1 MAKKS
6 APATAK
12 APFAFGV
19 GLNEQAPTMLRGFQ
33 GWWNDSQL
41 GMNGENVGQ
50 DEHRIESVSAE
61 TDDDVARVSELQREL
76 NFDELENLCAE
87 VNLVTSAT
95 GEALLRRLDGGDV
108 VLKLQEEG

>member
-1 MAKKS
+1 
-6 APATAK
+6 
-12 APFAFGV
+12 
-19 GLNEQAPTMLRGFQ
+19 MLRGFQ

-95 GEALLRRLDGGDV
+95 GEALLRRLDGGEKVVGVSRVGVVSFVGGDV